1 MSGSLPERRVFGVR
15 PRGGGGGRLAPA
27 GVRGTFLCVGDTLV
41 DILGCFHGLALLNHS
56 RCRGHACTGSC
67 VDVCFPFSGGHR
79 GAVMTVFSKRDTV
92 RLLGLWNATAV
103 AAWVVTNRVL
113 PGGLGPGVAMS
124 VCRAS
129 GRESWREGASGPL
142 QADKPAQAWGQM
154 DAPGGVCVLQ
164 RASRADAVTWPLSP
178 GGDLCPGALPECLA
192 SGWEQKRPCLTVPR
206 RVLWCSWSLRP
217 TVLLSC
223 VCPVPAPG
231 RCAVTDRGW
240 SRSPRS
246 RRPLPRLMSSPL

>member
-1 MSGSLPERRVFGVR
+1 M
-15 PRGGGGGRLAPA
+15 
-27 GVRGTFLCVGDTLV
+27 

-56 RCRGHACTGSC
+56 RCRDHACPGSC

-79 GAVMTVFSKRDTV
+79 GAAMTVFSKSDTV

-113 PGGLGPGVAMS
+113 PGRLGPGVAMS
-124 VCRAS
+124 FCRERAAGRAGGKVPRGPCRRTSRRKPGVRWTPRGVFVCY
-129 GRESWREGASGPL
+129 RE
-142 QADKPAQAWGQM
+142 QA
-154 DAPGGVCVLQ
+154 V
-164 RASRADAVTWPLSP
+164 RTLSP

-192 SGWEQKRPCLTVPR
+192 SGWEQKRPCLAAPR

-246 RRPLPRLMSSPL
+246 RRPLPRLTSSPL